1 MANLNSEQQ
10 NAIECEDNVLLIA
23 CPGSGKTHTLAYKVM
38 SELMKID
45 THRKFVIAITYT
57 NNAADEIRE
66 RIENLDVNTEQLWI
80 GTIHSFCLEWIIRP
94 YSIFIDSLPVD
105 FIVLSD
111 HGRIQVTKKIFPNSK
126 DEDDRDE
133 DKKDEDKR
141 VKGILG
147 ALDSYRRSIYEQM
160 IFKNNPQA
168 PEEYSEVK
176 ELYRRYIEKIKDWNM
191 LDFQMILEYSYL
203 ILSNHDFVCRN
214 LREMF
219 PLIAV
224 DEYQDTQSLQYLI
237 FSKIVGGSEDIRLF
251 MVGDPNQAIYGSL
264 GGMALSHADIESLM
278 GVRFIEMNLSKNYRS
293 SSALVDYSKGY
304 MVHSMDMVSE
314 GEMRE
319 YKSRIFALDR
329 RNSGVTSANIGSYV
343 SDIIKYNIFELGISP
358 SEICVLAPQWRHVS
372 SITRKLRGE
381 LGDIPINGAGSS
393 PFKGSEMG
401 LWSVLSKIALTY
413 PSIGMYSKRI
423 FWSEDVLNILNQE
436 MSFVGNDLTAADML
450 KLSNHL
456 KKSLDEKY
464 DNNSSAKD
472 YLNEFF
478 DMFLAALPAPLA
490 QTSSIIRSRNMFFSG
505 FDAWVESSEKD
516 EGNVDRLGF
525 CRLLFT
531 NQEGIRVSTIHAVK
545 GQEYDSVILTSV
557 LDNYIPHRSTP
568 DNKKSEEANK
578 ILYVAS
584 TRAKKNLWLIA
595 EGQVDKNMNRR
606 GRFMCEYVC
615 KNDRYNIFEI
625 DSSGRL

>member
-1 MANLNSEQQ
+1 MSNLSNEQLT
-10 NAIECEDNVLLIA
+10 AVECEENVLLIA
-23 CPGSGKTHTLAYKVM
+23 CPGSGKTHTLTYKVI
-38 SELMKID
+38 SELMKMD

-66 RIENLDVNTEQLWI
+66 RIENLDVNTEQLWV

-105 FIVLSD
+105 FVVLSEY
-111 HGRIQVTKKIFPNSK
+111 GRIQVAKKIFPNSN
-126 DEDDRDE
+126 DR
-133 DKKDEDKR
+133 R
-141 VKGILG
+141 VKEILDG
-147 ALDSYRRSIYEQM
+147 LDSYRRSIYEQV
-160 IFKNNPQA
+160 IFKNNPQTS
-168 PEEYSEVK
+168 EEYSVVE
-176 ELYRRYIEKIKDWNM
+176 ELYRKYIEKIKDWNM

-203 ILSNHDFVCRN
+203 ILSKYDFVCRN

-219 PLIAV
+219 PFIAV

-237 FSKIVGGSEDIRLF
+237 FSKIVGGSKDIRLF

-264 GGMALSHADIESLM
+264 GGVALNHADMESLM
-278 GVRFIEMNLSKNYRS
+278 GVRFMEMNLSKNYRS

-343 SDIIKYNIFELGISP
+343 SDIIKYNIFELGIDP
-358 SEICVLAPQWRHVS
+358 TEICILAPWWTHVS
-372 SITRKLRGE
+372 SITRKLKGE
-381 LGDIPINGAGSS
+381 LGDVPINGAGLS
-393 PFKGSEMG
+393 PFKGSEIG

-413 PSIGMYSKRI
+413 PSIDMYSKRI

-436 MSFVGNDLTAADML
+436 MSFADDDLTATEML
-450 KLSNHL
+450 KLSNYL

-478 DMFLAALPAPLA
+478 DMFLAALPVPLA
-490 QTSSIIRSRNMFFSG
+490 QTSSIIRSRTMFFSG
-505 FDAWVESSEKD
+505 FDARVDSCLKMD
-516 EGNVDRLGF
+516 GVNVGRLGF

-557 LDNYIPHRSTP
+557 LDDYIPHRSTP

-595 EGQVDKNMNRR
+595 EGQVDKNMNSRE
-606 GRFMCEYVC
+606 RFMCEYVC
-615 KNDRYNIFEI
+615 KNDRHNIFEI
-625 DSSGRL
+625 DSSSRF

>member
-1 MANLNSEQQ
+1 
-10 NAIECEDNVLLIA
+10 
-23 CPGSGKTHTLAYKVM
+23 
-38 SELMKID
+38 
-45 THRKFVIAITYT
+45 
-57 NNAADEIRE
+57 
-66 RIENLDVNTEQLWI
+66 
-80 GTIHSFCLEWIIRP
+80 
-94 YSIFIDSLPVD
+94 
-105 FIVLSD
+105 
-111 HGRIQVTKKIFPNSK
+111 
-126 DEDDRDE
+126 
-133 DKKDEDKR
+133 
-141 VKGILG
+141 
-147 ALDSYRRSIYEQM
+147 
-160 IFKNNPQA
+160 
-168 PEEYSEVK
+168 
-176 ELYRRYIEKIKDWNM
+176 
-191 LDFQMILEYSYL
+191 
-203 ILSNHDFVCRN
+203 
-214 LREMF
+214 
-219 PLIAV
+219 
-224 DEYQDTQSLQYLI
+224 
-237 FSKIVGGSEDIRLF
+237 
-251 MVGDPNQAIYGSL
+251 
-264 GGMALSHADIESLM
+264 
-278 GVRFIEMNLSKNYRS
+278 MNLSKNYRS

-372 SITRKLRGE
+372 SITRKLKGE
-381 LGDIPINGAGSS
+381 LGDVPINGAGLS

-450 KLSNHL
+450 KLSNYL

-478 DMFLAALPAPLA
+478 DMFLAALPVPLT

-505 FDAWVESSEKD
+505 FDARVDSCLKKD
-516 EGNVDRLGF
+516 KVNVGKLGF

-557 LDNYIPHRSTP
+557 LDDYIPHRSTP

-595 EGQVDKNMNRR
+595 EGQVDKNMNSRE
-606 GRFMCEYVC
+606 RFMCEHVC
-615 KNDRYNIFEI
+615 NNNRYNIFEI
-625 DSSGRL
+625 DSSSRS

>member
-1 MANLNSEQQ
+1 MSNLSNEQL
-10 NAIECEDNVLLIA
+10 NAVECEDNVLLIA
-23 CPGSGKTHTLAYKVM
+23 CPGSGKTHTLTYKVM

-105 FIVLSD
+105 FVVLSE
-111 HGRIQVTKKIFPNSK
+111 HGRIQVAKKIFPNSS
-126 DEDDRDE
+126 
-133 DKKDEDKR
+133 DKR
-141 VKGILG
+141 VKEILD
-147 ALDSYRRSIYEQM
+147 ALDSYRRSIYEQV

-168 PEEYSEVK
+168 PEEYSKVK
-176 ELYRRYIEKIKDWNM
+176 ELYRQYIKKIKGWNM

-214 LREMF
+214 LREIF
-219 PLIAV
+219 PIIAV

-237 FSKIVGGSEDIRLF
+237 FSKIVGGSKDIRLF

-278 GVRFIEMNLSKNYRS
+278 GVRFMEMNLSKNYRS

-304 MVHSMDMVSE
+304 MVHPMDMVSE

-319 YKSRIFALDR
+319 YKSRISALDR

-343 SDIIKYNIFELGISP
+343 SDIIKHNIFELGISP
-358 SEICVLAPQWRHVS
+358 SEICILAPWWTHVS
-372 SITRKLRGE
+372 SITRKLKGE
-381 LGDIPINGAGSS
+381 LGDVPINGAGLS
-393 PFKGSEMG
+393 PFKGSEVG

-413 PSIGMYSKRI
+413 PSIEMYSKRI

-456 KKSLDEKY
+456 KKSLDERY

-478 DMFLAALPAPLA
+478 DMFLATLPAPLA

-505 FDAWVESSEKD
+505 FDARVDSCLEQD
-516 EGNVDRLGF
+516 EVNVGRLGF
-525 CRLLFT
+525 CRLLF
-531 NQEGIRVSTIHAVK
+531 NHKEGIRVSTIHAVK

-557 LDNYIPHRSTP
+557 LDDYIPHRSTP

-595 EGQVDKNMNRR
+595 EGQFDKNMNSRE
-606 GRFMCEYVC
+606 RFMCKYVC
-615 KNDRYNIFEI
+615 KNDRHNIFEI
-625 DSSGRL
+625 DSNSRS

>member
-1 MANLNSEQQ
+1 MSNLSNEQL
-10 NAIECEDNVLLIA
+10 NAVECEDNVLLIA
-23 CPGSGKTHTLAYKVM
+23 CPGSGKTHTLTYKVM

-105 FIVLSD
+105 FVVLSE
-111 HGRIQVTKKIFPNSK
+111 HGRIQVAKKIFPNSS
-126 DEDDRDE
+126 
-133 DKKDEDKR
+133 DKR
-141 VKGILG
+141 VKEILD
-147 ALDSYRRSIYEQM
+147 ALDSYRRSIYEQV

-168 PEEYSEVK
+168 PEEYSKVK
-176 ELYRRYIEKIKDWNM
+176 ELYRQYIKKIKGWNM

-214 LREMF
+214 LREIF
-219 PLIAV
+219 PIIAV

-237 FSKIVGGSEDIRLF
+237 FSKIVGGSKDIRLF

-278 GVRFIEMNLSKNYRS
+278 GVRFMEMNLSKNYRS

-304 MVHSMDMVSE
+304 MVHPMDMVSE

-319 YKSRIFALDR
+319 YKSRISALDR

-343 SDIIKYNIFELGISP
+343 SDIIKHNIFELGISP
-358 SEICVLAPQWRHVS
+358 SEICILAPWWTHVS
-372 SITRKLRGE
+372 SITRKLKGE
-381 LGDIPINGAGSS
+381 LGDVPINGAGLS
-393 PFKGSEMG
+393 PFKGSEVG

-413 PSIGMYSKRI
+413 PSIEMYSKRI

-450 KLSNHL
+450 KLSNNL
-456 KKSLDEKY
+456 KKSLDERY

-478 DMFLAALPAPLA
+478 DMFLATLPAPLA

-505 FDAWVESSEKD
+505 FDARVDSCLEKD
-516 EGNVDRLGF
+516 EVNVGRLGF
-525 CRLLFT
+525 CRLLF
-531 NQEGIRVSTIHAVK
+531 NHKEGIRVSTIHAVK

-557 LDNYIPHRSTP
+557 LDDYIPHRSTP

-595 EGQVDKNMNRR
+595 EGQFDKNMNSRE
-606 GRFMCEYVC
+606 RFMCKYVC
-615 KNDRYNIFEI
+615 KNDRHNIFEI
-625 DSSGRL
+625 DSNSRS

>member
-1 MANLNSEQQ
+1 MSNLSNEQL
-10 NAIECEDNVLLIA
+10 NAVECEDNVLLIA
-23 CPGSGKTHTLAYKVM
+23 CPGSGKTHTLTYKVM

-105 FIVLSD
+105 FVVLSE
-111 HGRIQVTKKIFPNSK
+111 HGRIQVAKKIFPNSS
-126 DEDDRDE
+126 
-133 DKKDEDKR
+133 DKR
-141 VKGILG
+141 VKEILD
-147 ALDSYRRSIYEQM
+147 ALDSYRRSIYEQV

-168 PEEYSEVK
+168 PEEYSKVK
-176 ELYRRYIEKIKDWNM
+176 ELYRQYIKKIKGWNM

-214 LREMF
+214 LREIF
-219 PLIAV
+219 PIIAV

-237 FSKIVGGSEDIRLF
+237 FSKIVGGSKDIRLF

-278 GVRFIEMNLSKNYRS
+278 GVRFMEMNLSKNYRS

-304 MVHSMDMVSE
+304 MVHPMDMVSE

-319 YKSRIFALDR
+319 YKSRISALDR

-343 SDIIKYNIFELGISP
+343 SDIIKHNIFELGISP
-358 SEICVLAPQWRHVS
+358 SEICILAPWWTHVS
-372 SITRKLRGE
+372 SITRKLKGE
-381 LGDIPINGAGSS
+381 LGDVPINGAGLS
-393 PFKGSEMG
+393 PFKGSEVG

-413 PSIGMYSKRI
+413 PSIEMYSKRI

-456 KKSLDEKY
+456 KKSLDERY

-478 DMFLAALPAPLA
+478 DMFLATLPAPLA
-490 QTSSIIRSRNMFFSG
+490 QTSSIIRSRNMFFP
-505 FDAWVESSEKD
+505 D
-516 EGNVDRLGF
+516 
-525 CRLLFT
+525 
-531 NQEGIRVSTIHAVK
+531 
-545 GQEYDSVILTSV
+545 LTPGLTLV
-557 LDNYIPHRSTP
+557 
-568 DNKKSEEANK
+568 
-578 ILYVAS
+578 
-584 TRAKKNLWLIA
+584 
-595 EGQVDKNMNRR
+595 
-606 GRFMCEYVC
+606 
-615 KNDRYNIFEI
+615 
-625 DSSGRL
+625 